1 MRKIKMINRLTLI
14 LALFLSIGFANA
26 QTPADTLETDIFK
39 VVYSEFHEQPL
50 FLSYTVDCPTGTASR
65 SGMNFYKVEGIHT
78 SDNDDYKDNPYD
90 KGHLAPAAAF
100 NCDRDVLKMTFSYL
114 NCALQHEGLN
124 RGPWKEL
131 EGFERD
137 LAKVFDQVSVEITV
151 NFTEE
156 LHRVPGGAA
165 IPDSFTKIIRFD
177 GKAIAFVFPN
187 EDVSGEDWSKFRVLN
202 W

>member
-1 MRKIKMINRLTLI
+1 MIRTISI
-14 LALFLSIGFANA
+14 LALILISNLSYS
-26 QTPADTLETDIFK
+26 QTVSDTIRTQIFD
-39 VVYSEFHEQPL
+39 VVYSEFYEQPL
-50 FLSYTVDCPTGTASR
+50 FLSYTVECPTGTASR

-100 NCDRDVLKMTFSYL
+100 NCDREVLKMTFSYL

-131 EGFERD
+131 ERFERD
-137 LAKVFDQVSVEITV
+137 LAKVFEQVSVEITV

-156 LHRVPGGAA
+156 LQRVPGGAA
-165 IPDSFTKIIRFD
+165 IPTSFTKIIRFD
-177 GKAIAFVFPN
+177 GKSIAFVFPN
-187 EDVSGEDWSKFRVLN
+187 ENISGEDWSKFRVLD